1 MTLIERAE
9 ALFERFIGDRIQLDT
24 YTVTLDYGD
33 KGAVIRNSNV
43 VDVLS
48 VRAKASTW
56 VFEDF
61 FGNTEW
67 VDIDMTQIVTHWK
80 DGKLH
85 INLPPTLFG
94 TSYKEVEVTYVAG
107 YEEIPEDIIAALRE
121 IEDLLRKGTITEW
134 NCILPVSI
142 LDVINK
148 YRKEVFD

>member
-24 YTVTLDYGD
+24 YTDSLPYGD
-33 KGAVIRNSNV
+33 IGTIIRNDKV
-43 VDVLS
+43 VDILK
-48 VRAKASTW
+48 VRAKASNW

-67 VDIDMTQIVTHWK
+67 VDIDMSQVVTHWK
-80 DGKLH
+80 DGRLH

-94 TSYKEVEVTYVAG
+94 TPYKEVEVTYVAG
-107 YEEIPEDIIAALRE
+107 YEEIPEDILTALRE
-121 IEDLLRKGTITEW
+121 IESLLRNGTITEW
-134 NCILPVSI
+134 NCTLPVSV

>member
-9 ALFERFIGDRIQLDT
+9 ALFERFIGDRIQLNT

-33 KGAVIRNSNV
+33 KGAEIRNDKV
-43 VDVLS
+43 VDILS

-56 VFEDF
+56 IFEDF
-61 FGNTEW
+61 FGNTDM
-67 VDIDMTQIVTHWK
+67 VDIDMTQVVTHWI
-80 DGKLH
+80 DGSLH

-94 TSYKEVEVTYVAG
+94 TPYKEVEVTYVAG
-107 YEEIPEDIIAALRE
+107 YEKIPEDILTALRE

-134 NCILPVSI
+134 NCILPVSV